1 MTAQSGKIS
10 RRKVLVGLG
19 LLASTVSGV
28 VLLDEI
34 DFDTLLLQNGKDNS
48 PDSAQGAESKRVPL
62 YYSKGYN
69 ISAFGIEHLH
79 PFDGCKYHKIYQAL
93 NDIGLRSKSD
103 YRPPEPITR
112 EELLEIHSS
121 KYLNSLSDGIVL
133 SRILEMSIL
142 AKIPAQLTDWR
153 ILRPMRLACGGT
165 LAACNAAI
173 EHGLAINIG
182 GGYHH
187 AESDRGGGFCVYCDG
202 PIAIKRLKQSGKI
215 KTALIV
221 DTDAHQGNGFA
232 NVARTIPGLY
242 VLDFFDQSIYPKPK
256 VKEDWSVPLPAKTD
270 GSVHLAKLKSYLP
283 EAIAKFK
290 PDFIFYNA
298 GSDVLATDPLATLLL
313 RVEDMCERDLF
324 VVSMAR
330 SNNIPIAMVLAGGY
344 GSESALAHT
353 KSIEAILR
361 KFDQ

>member
-1 MTAQSGKIS
+1 MYTKSSKIS

-28 VLLDEI
+28 ILVDEI
-34 DFDTLLLQNGKDNS
+34 DFDSLLQQDSHLK
-48 PDSAQGAESKRVPL
+48 PDSEHEAEHKQIPL
-62 YYSKGYN
+62 FYSKGYN
-69 ISAFGIEHLH
+69 ISAFGIEHMH
-79 PFDGCKYHKIYQAL
+79 PFDGCKYSKIYHAL
-93 NDIGLRSKSD
+93 NASGLRRPSD
-103 YRPPEPITR
+103 YSHPQPISR
-112 EELLEIHSS
+112 QELLQVHSPE
-121 KYLNSLSDGIVL
+121 YLHSLSDGNVL
-133 SRILEMSIL
+133 SHILEMSIL
-142 AKIPAQLTDWR
+142 AKIPPALTNWR
-153 ILRPMRLACGGT
+153 ILRPMRLAAGGT
-165 LAACNAAI
+165 LAACHAALDKGI
-173 EHGLAINIG
+173 AINVG

-187 AESDRGGGFCVYCDG
+187 AERDKGGGFCVYCDG
-202 PIAIKRLKQSGKI
+202 PIAIKLLKQAGLI

-232 NVARTIPGLY
+232 NVARDIPGLF

-270 GSVHLAKLKSYLP
+270 GSVYLAKLKEYLP

-324 VVSMAR
+324 VVATAR
-330 SNNIPIAMVLAGGY
+330 SHNIPIAMVLAGGY

-361 KFDQ
+361 RFDQ